1 MVIVCFVCL
10 RGFVKK
16 GCCGWRS
23 LGLLPLSLLLLLDCA
38 SAADAQVVS
47 QRGFVDG
54 QGTAFFEEAP
64 NDPTQAIADL
74 LVREE
79 VFVKPAAWIQF
90 AAGLDFRANSHDQ
103 VEDDWSLD
111 YWDRTVR
118 RPRLSMRRL
127 SATITHGPLTVDLG
141 KQFVRWGAADI
152 VNPTDRFAPQDFL
165 NVVNAE
171 FLAVTAAR
179 GVVQLGSHAFE
190 AVWTPRLTPSRL
202 PLVDQ
207 RWTVVPA
214 EAQGIPLTQSA
225 VYPSGG
231 QTGVRWR
238 HIADRLEYSLSF
250 FDGFNHL
257 PDVAPTIQVSPQPPF
272 QPSAIDVTS
281 IYPPIRTYGGD
292 LALPLRRVTVKAE
305 AAYVTSSSTASAE
318 YGLYVIQLE
327 QQSGEWLFLGGYAGE
342 AVTRAGSIASFSP
355 ERGVSRSILG
365 RVSRNIGVNRT
376 FAVEGAVHQDGGG
389 AYGKAQYSQAY
400 GQHWRATA
408 TAVVL
413 GGRSDDFFGQYRH
426 NSHAVVAA
434 RYSF

>member
-1 MVIVCFVCL
+1 VPRNVVTFPSRRSSRGGGL
-10 RGFVKK
+10 R
-16 GCCGWRS
+16 
-23 LGLLPLSLLLLLDCA
+23 LALSLCVGLA
-38 SAADAQVVS
+38 SANAAHAQVVS

-54 QGTAFFEEAP
+54 QGTGFVEEAP
-64 NDPTQAIADL
+64 NDATQAIGDL
-74 LVREE
+74 LAREE

-103 VEDDWSLD
+103 VADEWAVD
-111 YWDRTVR
+111 YRDRTVL
-118 RPRLSMRRL
+118 RPRLSLRRL
-127 SATITHGPLTVDLG
+127 SATITRGPFTVDLG
-141 KQFVRWGAADI
+141 KQFIRWGAADI

-165 NVVNAE
+165 NVVNPE
-171 FLAVTAAR
+171 FLAITAAR
-179 GVVQLGSHAFE
+179 GVVQIGGHAFE
-190 AVWTPRLTPSRL
+190 AVWAPRLTPSRL

-225 VYPSGG
+225 VYPSGA

-250 FDGFNHL
+250 FDGFNNL
-257 PDVAPTIQVSPQPPF
+257 PDVVPRVQLSPQPPF
-272 QPSAIDVTS
+272 LPSAIEVTS
-281 IYPPIRTYGGD
+281 VYPSIRTYGGD
-292 LALPLRRVTVKAE
+292 MALPLRRVTVKAE
-305 AAYVTSSSTASAE
+305 AAYVSSSSEATAE
-318 YGLYVIQLE
+318 YGLYVLQLE
-327 QQSGEWLFLGGYAGE
+327 QQSGEWLFIGGYAGE
-342 AVTRAGSIASFSP
+342 TVTRRGSTASFSP

-365 RVSRNIGVNRT
+365 RVSRNVGVNRT
-376 FAVEGAVHQDGGG
+376 FAVEGAVHQNGHG
-389 AYGKAQYSQAY
+389 AYGKVQYSQAY

-426 NSHAVVAA
+426 NSHVVLGA